1 MFVISFANPK
11 GGSGKTTAAML
22 LAEQIALSG
31 GRVALLDLDPNANI
45 VAWAWARQV
54 AGRTTPFSVYS
65 RPAAD
70 EVVTLI
76 DELAQEADY
85 LVIDLEGTRDQIVTY
100 ALSRTDLCIVPMDGS
115 AMEARQAT
123 QTVRLIETTARMI
136 RQPIA
141 YAMLFTRTNAAFQT
155 ADERDVREALG
166 ADDVTILPVRI
177 ARRAAFTRIFRENL
191 MLCEMAAIVEE
202 EGEPKGAS
210 AREKALKQVESAVGN
225 AQAYSQAVVD
235 RLVLRKAA

>member
-1 MFVISFANPK
+1 MYVISFANPK
-11 GGSGKTTAAML
+11 GGSGKTTAALL

-31 GRVALLDLDPNANI
+31 GRVALVDLDPNANI

-54 AGRTTPFSVYS
+54 AGRPTPFSVHS
-65 RPAAD
+65 RPSAD

-76 DELAQEADY
+76 DELCYEADY
-85 LVIDLEGTRDQIVTY
+85 VVIDLEGSRDQIVTY

-155 ADERDVREALG
+155 ADERDVRDVLG
-166 ADDVTILPVRI
+166 ADAVEILPVRI
-177 ARRAAFTRIFRENL
+177 ARRAPYTRLFRENL
-191 MLCEMAAIVEE
+191 LLSEMGPGPEAAT
-202 EGEPKGAS
+202 AS
-210 AREKALKQVESAVGN
+210 AREKALHQIGGAVENARAYAQV
-225 AQAYSQAVVD
+225 VVD
-235 RLVLRKAA
+235 RLVRRKAA